1 MGASHLF
8 SQTGCYRI
16 CPAALLDSL
25 GSDWFLFTWAQ
36 AANSG
41 GRFVQPLLGAAELLW
56 PDRSFW
62 AHPLTVIGFG
72 HTVMASH
79 AWSLKAFPT
88 STDNFHSTNRQSKGM
103 DRQAIWWTKRLT
115 EIFNLWKRSNG
126 WFKRCK
132 RFCTSPLEQSFW
144 SRYSIVAAQDLIHW
158 EGLRWDSERIW
169 SERTGRTGRRNRNS
183 FVYCFCEEN
192 V

>member
-1 MGASHLF
+1 MQFSHAWLCDFWFCVIAYLAASTTNEASLALQRTHTTTTAKRENRQTQSKRIESFNPFSSPIKTRHYGCDTNSPMGASHLF

-41 GRFVQPLLGAAELLW
+41 GRLVQPLLGAAKLLW

-79 AWSLKAFPT
+79 A
-88 STDNFHSTNRQSKGM
+88 Q
-103 DRQAIWWTKRLT
+103 RL
-115 EIFNLWKRSNG
+115 
-126 WFKRCK
+126 
-132 RFCTSPLEQSFW
+132 
-144 SRYSIVAAQDLIHW
+144 
-158 EGLRWDSERIW
+158 
-169 SERTGRTGRRNRNS
+169 
-183 FVYCFCEEN
+183 
-192 V
+192 